1 MLLTWFGHSMFRLE
15 SDGKLYFFD
24 PIRTNKL
31 LDSYLPEENSNEAIS
46 IFITL
51 EHWEHC
57 DPPAIFILSNANT
70 EIVCPETILNRLI
83 NELTYYVDCAEDIK
97 NYLTR
102 VRVVSADDE
111 FDENILQ
118 IKVLKAKEGIAFYI
132 KEKDRT
138 LLIMGA
144 STLTEEMIALKPN
157 WVIFPTW
164 SIATQENKL
173 AFESLPS
180 TTCCI
185 PCLYHTNPEALA
197 NFYLNSKEYQDLHF
211 NNLETVFAEIGTPI
225 EL

>member
-1 MLLTWFGHSMFRLE
+1 M
-15 SDGKLYFFD
+15 
-24 PIRTNKL
+24 
-31 LDSYLPEENSNEAIS
+31 
-46 IFITL
+46 
-51 EHWEHC
+51 
-57 DPPAIFILSNANT
+57 
-70 EIVCPETILNRLI
+70 
-83 NELTYYVDCAEDIK
+83 
-97 NYLTR
+97 
-102 VRVVSADDE
+102 
-111 FDENILQ
+111 Q

-197 NFYLNSKEYQDLHF
+197 ISNELEKLKILLIIPTAITIQSKVTAV
-211 NNLETVFAEIGTPI
+211 ETIQEELQTVADAISFPRIVGSVTPEDKYGPIG
-225 EL
+225 